1 MQAMSLVAAILSF
14 QNAAPS
20 AIDFSKI
27 DRTIAKEPK
36 YLAKPQYGLMLL
48 DAEGKSR
55 VWIILDK
62 SSADA
67 PHHDI
72 LYLDRN
78 GNGDLTEEGERF
90 SGAKDSHG
98 RMIIKGADIRL
109 PGSDSSCTEF
119 QVYSSMGSKPGK
131 AIQVKA
137 EGRER
142 LIGGYGLNGELAEFG
157 ESPAKAPV
165 YVASLKAPISFL
177 LYRETVFVRGA
188 SERIAVFAGFAGSGT
203 CSFVA
208 VDENYLVPEKDF
220 LSGTWIAKDAEGRE
234 FQERFRIQGHC

>member
-1 MQAMSLVAAILSF
+1 MHSIALVAALLGF
-14 QNAAPS
+14 QNAAPPS
-20 AIDFSKI
+20 IDFSKI

-36 YLAKPQYGLMLL
+36 YLAKPLYGLMLL
-48 DAEGKSR
+48 DAEGKAR
-55 VWIILDK
+55 VWIVLDK

-67 PHHDI
+67 PHHDV

-78 GNGDLTEEGERF
+78 GNGDLTEAGERF
-90 SGAKDSHG
+90 SGEKDGHG

-109 PGSDSSCTEF
+109 PGFDSSWTEF
-119 QVYSSMGSKPGK
+119 LVYSSMGTKPGK

-165 YVASLKAPISFL
+165 LVASLKAPISFL
-177 LYRETVFVRGA
+177 LYREPVFVRGQ
-188 SERIAVFAGFAGSGT
+188 SERIAVFAGFHGSGS

-208 VDENYLVPEKDF
+208 VDENYLVPGKDF
-220 LSGTWIAKDAEGRE
+220 LSGTWIARDAEGRE
-234 FQERFRIQGHC
+234 VQERFRIQGHC